1 MRLISGFK
9 ATALLPDQNLFRIGR
24 LGHMIAISGMD
35 LPRKNRGYY
44 RDGYC
49 NTGPADTGTH
59 VVAAVITQ
67 DFLDFTASR
76 GNDLQTPFPEYGFPG
91 LKPGDGWC
99 LCATR
104 WLEAERAGVAPPIN
118 LKATHAKALE
128 FIGLE
133 TLKKYERR

>member
-1 MRLISGFK
+1 MTKVLSKNVFG
-9 ATALLPDQNLFRIGR
+9 T
-24 LGHMIAISGMD
+24 D
-35 LPRKNRGYY
+35 LEVCSIDPMTGYY

-49 NTGPADTGTH
+49 NTGPTDAGTH
-59 VVAAVITQ
+59 VVAAFITQ
-67 DFLDFTASR
+67 EFLDFTTLR
-76 GNDLQTPFPEYGFPG
+76 GNDLQTPIPEYNFRG

-104 WLEAERAGVAPPIN
+104 WLEAERAGVAPLIN
-118 LKATHAKALE
+118 LKATHAKTLE

>member
-1 MRLISGFK
+1 MIKIFAK
-9 ATALLPDQNLFRIGR
+9 NI
-24 LGHMIAISGMD
+24 LGTD
-35 LPRKNRGYY
+35 LEVCSTSPMTGYY

-49 NTGPADTGTH
+49 NTGPTDTGTH

-67 DFLDFTASR
+67 EFLDFTKSC
-76 GNDLQTPFPEYGFPG
+76 GNDLETPIPEYNFSG

-99 LCATR
+99 LCAVR

-118 LKATHAKALE
+118 LKATHAKARE

-133 TLKKYERR
+133 TLKKHQRQ

>member
-1 MRLISGFK
+1 LTKVLSK
-9 ATALLPDQNLFRIGR
+9 NV
-24 LGHMIAISGMD
+24 LGTD
-35 LPRKNRGYY
+35 LEVCSIDPMTGYY

-67 DFLDFTASR
+67 DFLDFTASC
-76 GNDLQTPFPEYGFPG
+76 GNDLQTPIPEYGFTG

-104 WLEAERAGVAPPIN
+104 WLEAQRAGVAPPIN
-118 LKATHAKALE
+118 LKATHAKALD

-133 TLKKYERR
+133 TLKQYERR

>member
-1 MRLISGFK
+1 LTKVLSKNVFG
-9 ATALLPDQNLFRIGR
+9 T
-24 LGHMIAISGMD
+24 D
-35 LPRKNRGYY
+35 LEVCSIDPMTGYY

-49 NTGPADTGTH
+49 NTGPTETSTH

-67 DFLDFTASR
+67 DFLDFTAPR
-76 GNDLQTPFPEYGFPG
+76 GNDLQTPIPEYDFPG

-104 WLEAERAGVAPPIN
+104 WLEAERASVAPPIN

>member
-1 MRLISGFK
+1 LTNVLSKNVLGTDLEVCSVDPMTGY
-9 ATALLPDQNLFRIGR
+9 FR
-24 LGHMIAISGMD
+24 
-35 LPRKNRGYY
+35 N
-44 RDGYC
+44 GYC

-76 GNDLQTPFPEYGFPG
+76 GNDLQTPIPEYDFLG

-133 TLKKYERR
+133 KWKKYERRSLDIMAQAIALPRLFQH

>member
-1 MRLISGFK
+1 M
-9 ATALLPDQNLFRIGR
+9 T
-24 LGHMIAISGMD
+24 
-35 LPRKNRGYY
+35 GYY

-49 NTGPADTGTH
+49 NTGPTDTGTH

-67 DFLDFTASR
+67 EFLDFTKSC
-76 GNDLQTPFPEYGFPG
+76 GNDLETPIPEYNFSG

-99 LCATR
+99 LCAVR

-118 LKATHAKALE
+118 LKATHAKARE

-133 TLKKYERR
+133 TLKKHQRQ

>member
-1 MRLISGFK
+1 LTKVLSK
-9 ATALLPDQNLFRIGR
+9 NV
-24 LGHMIAISGMD
+24 LGTD
-35 LPRKNRGYY
+35 LEVCSIDPMTGYY

-49 NTGPADTGTH
+49 NTGPTDTGTH

-76 GNDLQTPFPEYGFPG
+76 GNDLQTPIPEYDFPG

-118 LKATHAKALE
+118 FKATHAKALE

-133 TLKKYERR
+133 TLKKYERI